1 MLSRS
6 RLLLAALWGGF
17 LLCIAL
23 VAAPSAFAV
32 LDRAQAGL
40 VVGRLF
46 ALEAN
51 ISLAV
56 ALLLL
61 LIERKLAQSTGR
73 SLLSA
78 SMLLPAGALFCTV
91 AGYYA
96 LQPLMVAARAGQG
109 DWSFLTLHALSFGF
123 FGSKTLLVLILA
135 WRSSKA

>member
-1 MLSRS
+1 M
-6 RLLLAALWGGF
+6 LLAALWGGL

-32 LDRAQAGL
+32 LDRVQAGL
-40 VVGRLF
+40 VVSRLF

-51 ISLAV
+51 ISLA
-56 ALLLL
+56 ASLLLL
-61 LIERKLAQSTGR
+61 LIERRLAQAMGS

-78 SMLLPAGALFCTV
+78 TMLLPAGALFCTV

-96 LQPLMVAARAGQG
+96 LQPLMIAARAGQG
-109 DWSFLTLHALSFGF
+109 GWSFSTLHALSFGF
-123 FGSKTLLVLILA
+123 FGLKTLLVLILA

>member
-6 RLLLAALWGGF
+6 RTLLAALWVGF

-32 LDRAQAGL
+32 LDRAEAGL

-51 ISLAV
+51 ISLAA

-61 LIERKLAQSTGR
+61 LIERRLAQSTGR

-78 SMLLPAGALFCTV
+78 AMLLPAGALFCTV

-96 LQPLMVAARAGQG
+96 LQPLIAAARAGQG
-109 DWSFLTLHALSFGF
+109 NWSFLTLHALSFAF
-123 FGSKTLLVLILA
+123 FGLKTLLVLILA

>member
-1 MLSRS
+1 M
-6 RLLLAALWGGF
+6 
-17 LLCIAL
+17 
-23 VAAPSAFAV
+23 AAPSAFAV

-109 DWSFLTLHALSFGF
+109 WSFLTLHALSFGF